1 MVALPIT
8 ILDRIALYVK
18 GDILL
23 LQIRYCVY
31 CGFEYDD
38 VRINGMGRAVMS
50 LPAPDLEKL
59 KSF

>member
-1 MVALPIT
+1 MPIT

-23 LQIRYCVY
+23 LQSRYCVY
-31 CGFEYDD
+31 CKFEYND
-38 VRINGMGRAVMS
+38 VGINGMGRAVMS
-50 LPAPDLEKL
+50 LPVPDLEKL